1 MVPNKTIELMQET
14 TKFAMSPQAIE
25 AIKDGADKKDIL
37 AQTLENE
44 IKHVE
49 DLLMGYHFRERGSVD
64 HLELDTGSM
73 TVDQYGKGSFT
84 ARYILGLYNACA
96 DLDLSDK
103 AKMQIDFEADFD
115 EGMITLTGEFFPERE
130 PDDI

>member
-1 MVPNKTIELMQET
+1 MQET
-14 TKFAMSPQAIE
+14 TKFAMSPQAME
-25 AIKDGADKKDIL
+25 AIENGADRKVIL

-64 HLELDTGSM
+64 HLELDTTNM
-73 TVDQYGKGSFT
+73 TVDEQGKGSFT
-84 ARYILGLYNACA
+84 ARYILGMYNACA

-103 AKMQIDFEADFD
+103 AKMEIDFEVDF
-115 EGMITLTGEFFPERE
+115 ENGMITLTGEFFPERE

>member
-1 MVPNKTIELMQET
+1 MQET

-25 AIKDGADKKDIL
+25 AIQDGADKNVIL
-37 AQTLENE
+37 AQTLTNE

-64 HLELDTGSM
+64 HLELDTSSM
-73 TVDQYGKGSFT
+73 MVDDEGRGSFM

-103 AKMQIDFEADFD
+103 AKMQIDFEADFKN
-115 EGMITLTGEFFPERE
+115 GMITLTGEFFPERE

>member
-1 MVPNKTIELMQET
+1 MQET
-14 TKFAMSPQAIE
+14 TKFAMSPQAME
-25 AIKDGADKKDIL
+25 AIEDGADRKVIL

-64 HLELDTGSM
+64 HLELDTTNM
-73 TVDQYGKGSFT
+73 TVDEQGKGSFT
-84 ARYILGLYNACA
+84 ARYILGMYNACA

-103 AKMQIDFEADFD
+103 AKMEIDFEVDF
-115 EGMITLTGEFFPERE
+115 ENGMITLTGEFFPERE

>member
-1 MVPNKTIELMQET
+1 MQET
-14 TKFAMSPQAIE
+14 TKFAMSPQAME
-25 AIKDGADKKDIL
+25 AIEDGADRKVIL

-64 HLELDTGSM
+64 HLELDTTNM
-73 TVDQYGKGSFT
+73 TVDEQGKGSFT
-84 ARYILGLYNACA
+84 ARYILGMYNACA

-103 AKMQIDFEADFD
+103 AKMEIDFEVDFKN
-115 EGMITLTGEFFPERE
+115 GMITLTGEFFPERE